1 MEMSTN
7 TPADESTDDELT
19 GTAIYAIPEPAAER
33 AVERFRE
40 KAAAADAGEACA
52 LSDRYYI
59 QDALLDEVD
68 DTATYLIDGEPLG
81 SWLNGRIDRM
91 VIDD

>member
-33 AVERFRE
+33 AVERFKE
-40 KAAAADAGEACA
+40 KAALADDGEACA